1 MAIKEKEVKIIQP
14 KREKEQREILR
25 VGAYCRVS
33 TDSEDQQNS
42 FFAQVKYYNDYIRQ
56 NENMQL
62 IDIYADEGITGTEL
76 RKREEFKR
84 MLKDAKNRKL
94 DRILVKSVTRFARN
108 SLECIESVRELT
120 ACGVSVFFENDNLDT
135 QQMNS
140 EMLLYIKSEF
150 AQQESVSASRR
161 MSTSIRMRMESG
173 KYRMVSAPYGY
184 SIEDGD
190 LIISESEAENVKKV
204 FELYLSGMGEIAI
217 VKYMQTHDTNGIE
230 WNMKRVA
237 YMLKNERYI
246 GDALLRKNYTPAV
259 LQLRKR
265 KNNGQEE
272 MFLYKGAH
280 EAIIPKAE
288 YTAAQEI
295 RRERKRKYVKQIGAK
310 QFFQGKIF
318 CRKCGWGYKKYIKGD
333 SVYWK
338 CGKKGMTTEKCHA
351 PNLLDREIKVAFVRM
366 FNTLKQNEK
375 TIVGETILQL
385 QALKAKVNGSN
396 GAIGEIDE
404 EMAVLSKQNSSYSD
418 LFLKGVIDDV
428 LYFEK
433 TDRLKSRMSELRER
447 RLKLVN
453 EDEEEKCLER
463 LRGVKRVL
471 DKHEFLVKFDES
483 LFDEIVDKIYIEQD
497 GSLIFALKCE
507 LKLKIERKG
516 CNYGK

>member
-217 VKYMQTHDTNGIE
+217 VKYMQTHDTNGWHI
-230 WNMKRVA
+230 
-237 YMLKNERYI
+237 
-246 GDALLRKNYTPAV
+246 
-259 LQLRKR
+259 
-265 KNNGQEE
+265 
-272 MFLYKGAH
+272 
-280 EAIIPKAE
+280 
-288 YTAAQEI
+288 
-295 RRERKRKYVKQIGAK
+295 
-310 QFFQGKIF
+310 
-318 CRKCGWGYKKYIKGD
+318 C
-333 SVYWK
+333 
-338 CGKKGMTTEKCHA
+338 
-351 PNLLDREIKVAFVRM
+351 
-366 FNTLKQNEK
+366 
-375 TIVGETILQL
+375 
-385 QALKAKVNGSN
+385 
-396 GAIGEIDE
+396 
-404 EMAVLSKQNSSYSD
+404 
-418 LFLKGVIDDV
+418 
-428 LYFEK
+428 
-433 TDRLKSRMSELRER
+433 
-447 RLKLVN
+447 
-453 EDEEEKCLER
+453 
-463 LRGVKRVL
+463 
-471 DKHEFLVKFDES
+471 
-483 LFDEIVDKIYIEQD
+483 
-497 GSLIFALKCE
+497 
-507 LKLKIERKG
+507 
-516 CNYGK
+516 

>member
-1 MAIKEKEVKIIQP
+1 MPE
-14 KREKEQREILR
+14 
-25 VGAYCRVS
+25 
-33 TDSEDQQNS
+33 
-42 FFAQVKYYNDYIRQ
+42 
-56 NENMQL
+56 
-62 IDIYADEGITGTEL
+62 
-76 RKREEFKR
+76 
-84 MLKDAKNRKL
+84 AKNRKL

-259 LQLRKR
+259 LPLRKR

-338 CGKKGMTTEKCHA
+338 CGK
-351 PNLLDREIKVAFVRM
+351 
-366 FNTLKQNEK
+366 
-375 TIVGETILQL
+375 
-385 QALKAKVNGSN
+385 NGKN
-396 GAIGEIDE
+396 
-404 EMAVLSKQNSSYSD
+404 
-418 LFLKGVIDDV
+418 
-428 LYFEK
+428 
-433 TDRLKSRMSELRER
+433 
-447 RLKLVN
+447 
-453 EDEEEKCLER
+453 
-463 LRGVKRVL
+463 
-471 DKHEFLVKFDES
+471 
-483 LFDEIVDKIYIEQD
+483 
-497 GSLIFALKCE
+497 
-507 LKLKIERKG
+507 
-516 CNYGK
+516 